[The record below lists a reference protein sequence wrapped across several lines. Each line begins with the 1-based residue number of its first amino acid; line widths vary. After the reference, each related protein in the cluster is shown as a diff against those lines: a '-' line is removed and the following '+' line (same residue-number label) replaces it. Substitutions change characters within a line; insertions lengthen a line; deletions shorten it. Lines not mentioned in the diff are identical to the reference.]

1 MTQNTEAPP
10 REPAAQPATAPAG
23 ALWRRPLFW
32 SLILLL
38 LIALVAGWTLWA
50 QRQAAQ
56 ARNAAL
62 AALADRQHANNE
74 AYEAERERLKAA
86 LADEPCKAK
95 EALQASPAL
104 PDIVPDPTAGGGQGD
119 EALRLPPVKS
129 EQAGPPA
136 KGGEQ
141 SDEALRLPPALNE
154 TPKNAPDK
162 KPEAREI
169 RTTADLVEQATVL
182 ILAQGS
188 QGTGM
193 GSGFFIT
200 PDLVFTNAHVA
211 MERSARIFVCN
222 KATGT
227 PLPGAVEL
235 ITNSGGRDYALIRV
249 SGKTGIRPLAIKDQ
263 ARRTDRISAWGFP
276 GAVTGGDPKFAA
288 LLKGDITAA
297 PEVVY
302 TEGSISVVL
311 ERTPPLIVHSAVLS
325 QGNSGGPL
333 VDENGAVI
341 GVNTL
346 ISLDDK
352 SYRQSSLAIA
362 ASDIIAFL
370 KEQGVPFVPASA
382 KPDSAR
388 PSGGKE

>member
-10 REPAAQPATAPAG
+10 REPAARPATAPAG

-119 EALRLPPVKS
+119 EALRLPP
-129 EQAGPPA
+129 
-136 KGGEQ
+136 
-141 SDEALRLPPALNE
+141 ALNE

-182 ILAQGS
+182 ILAQSS

-249 SGKTGIRPLAIKDQ
+249 SGKPGIRPLAIKAQ